1 MTATARIAPKW
12 LLLLATVGLTYPLDR
27 VTKHWI
33 IDRLAYGERIPII
46 EGFFDLTHVRNPGGA
61 FSFLADAAP
70 EIRAAFFLGAA
81 SLAIVMLLVFFWKLP
96 GDSKLAAA
104 ALGSILGGAAGNL
117 TDRIVFNGEVID
129 FLDVHLTAT
138 YTWPTFNVAD
148 SAVVIGVII
157 LLVETFME
165 ERAAKTAERVQTAQ
179 TEQVANEEA
188 PGEG

>member
-1 MTATARIAPKW
+1 
-12 LLLLATVGLTYPLDR
+12 
-27 VTKHWI
+27 
-33 IDRLAYGERIPII
+33 
-46 EGFFDLTHVRNPGGA
+46 
-61 FSFLADAAP
+61 
-70 EIRAAFFLGAA
+70 
-81 SLAIVMLLVFFWKLP
+81 
-96 GDSKLAAA
+96 
-104 ALGSILGGAAGNL
+104 
-117 TDRIVFNGEVID
+117 VID

>member
-70 EIRAAFFLGAA
+70 EIPSLRLRRWVRFSAARRGTSRIA
-81 SLAIVMLLVFFWKLP
+81 SSSTV
-96 GDSKLAAA
+96 
-104 ALGSILGGAAGNL
+104 
-117 TDRIVFNGEVID
+117 R
-129 FLDVHLTAT
+129 
-138 YTWPTFNVAD
+138 
-148 SAVVIGVII
+148 
-157 LLVETFME
+157 
-165 ERAAKTAERVQTAQ
+165 
-179 TEQVANEEA
+179 
-188 PGEG
+188 

>member
-1 MTATARIAPKW
+1 MPVRSRIAPKW
-12 LLLLATVGLTYPLDR
+12 LLLFVTFGLTYPLDR
-27 VTKHWI
+27 VTKHWVV
-33 IDRLAYGERIPII
+33 DTLAYGERMPVIA
-46 EGFFDLTHVRNPGGA
+46 GWFDLTHVRNPGGA

-81 SLAIVMLLVFFWKLP
+81 SLAIVMLLVFFWRLP

-104 ALGSILGGAAGNL
+104 ALGSILGGAVGNL
-117 TDRIVFNGEVID
+117 TDRIVFEGEVID

-157 LLVETFME
+157 LLIETFIE
-165 ERAAKTAERVQTAQ
+165 ERAAKSAE
-179 TEQVANEEA
+179 
-188 PGEG
+188 GELPAGA